1 MKVAVVGIASG
12 IGGESYSYR
21 IAGVI
26 NHTHTGYLFPTQDL
40 RSYDPDGMRITYPI
54 SAILGDKTEEI
65 DSIIVVQSRILIHN
79 DTSKPLL
86 LFKTESVEPYGTV
99 DNPTIVVKKLER
111 MQDYADFDYTIASA
125 IALHLYN
132 PDREK
137 DILIADIPWLPLP
150 FKEYVDRLER
160 SQHLIIMQRYHDIDC
175 FTART
180 IEAMACK
187 TIPIIFYKDP
197 NTKKMY
203 ESIGIDNTVAYFVN
217 VSKYGNLQIKEYDIE
232 MAERGHELVKEK
244 FNMRVHTNTFMELLM
259 NGKA

>member
-99 DNPTIVVKKLER
+99 DNPTYTVKKLER
-111 MQDYADFDYTIASA
+111 MDDYERYDHTIASA

-132 PDREK
+132 PDCEK

-150 FKEYVDRLER
+150 FKEYVAILER
-160 SQHLIIMQRYHDIDC
+160 AQHLIIIQRYHDIDC
-175 FTART
+175 FTARVM
-180 IEAMACK
+180 EAMACK
-187 TIPIIFYKDP
+187 TIPIIFYNDP

-203 ESIGIDNTVAYFVN
+203 ESIGITSDVAYFV
-217 VSKYGNLQIKEYDIE
+217 STKKYDNLQIKDYDVE
-232 MAERGHELVKEK
+232 MAERGHKLVEEK
-244 FNMRVHTNTFMELLM
+244 FNMKVHTEKFMELLM